1 MSLDYHTHL
10 LRSAS
15 RPLSDVNLLRDALSL
30 PFIGETTTEASA
42 IVFSTIM
49 SFTSVG
55 TAVGSPPD
63 DGSGPTAT
71 VRTTASAAGT
81 SAPNSEPTGTTLA
94 VITDTAGD
102 NNPPGT
108 WTPPATTT
116 AAADDSDPGDQQNQ
130 WTSTTTD
137 TSTPTSVDS
146 TSSSSIPDTVTSET
160 ATTAISVTSSTLSS
174 ITSATVVAQS
184 IMPSPTAAASKEDQH
199 GISTTTIVEVVAI
212 CLACLCALI
221 LALLLWR
228 VLRRRKRESMSFGD
242 SGMCPPILT
251 FPSRSFAIEIGS
263 VAPADMDAPTDAEPH
278 VEALPSTN
286 YSVYGEDPRRRQ
298 MSLAIDTVDTGSDTL
313 QSGYGKHD
321 PSSYDTPTDETAET
335 NSPMRMSSS
344 TLSYIDAL
352 CPETAQ
358 PPAASST
365 PTTLPRYVPQSR
377 PLPVPEGLDSPFA
390 SIYSVEE
397 RTSTAGASIPVGS
410 VEGHTGDAYPRPMAV
425 YGSVLGRSSLSL
437 DNRASWVIYEEQP
450 PPMYSQY

>member
-1 MSLDYHTHL
+1 MPLDYHTHL

-30 PFIGETTTEASA
+30 PFIGETTTEAST

-63 DGSGPTAT
+63 DASGPTAT

-81 SAPNSEPTGTTLA
+81 PAPNSEPTSTTLA

-102 NNPPGT
+102 NNSPGT
-108 WTPPATTT
+108 WTDPATTT

-184 IMPSPTAAASKEDQH
+184 IMPSPTAATSKEDQH

-242 SGMCPPILT
+242 S
-251 FPSRSFAIEIGS
+251 EIGS
-263 VAPADMDAPTDAEPH
+263 VAPADMAAPTDVEPH
-278 VEALPSTN
+278 VHALPSTN

-321 PSSYDTPTDETAET
+321 PSSYDTPTDEAAEI

-410 VEGHTGDAYPRPMAV
+410 VEGHAGDAYPRPMAV